1 MFSVVYVTA
10 VLLALLAQT
19 SPLLFTV
26 GPGLR
31 VDLTLMVVV
40 YFSLFWDWKRALVLG
55 FLTGFC
61 QDALSSEVLGLH
73 ALSQTL
79 AAFVVHTL
87 SRHVQVQSLTVQVLF
102 TCLAVAVDTLAR
114 LVVLLVF
121 QLPSLAWPIVCSTFV
136 QQTLLS
142 ILLAPCVYYG
152 LQSAMQYG
160 HTRLDR
166 GSSHGPL

>member
-1 MFSVVYVTA
+1 MFSAVYATA

-31 VDLTLMVVV
+31 VDLALIVVV

-55 FLTGFC
+55 FLTGLC
-61 QDALSSEVLGLH
+61 QDALSSEVLGLS

-79 AAFVVHTL
+79 TAFVVHTL
-87 SRHVQVQSLTVQVLF
+87 SRHVQVQSLIVQVLF

-114 LVVLLVF
+114 LVVLMVF
-121 QLPSLAWPIVCSTFV
+121 QLPSLALPIVCSTFV
-136 QQTLLS
+136 QQALLS

-152 LQSAMQYG
+152 LRSAMQYG
-160 HTRLDR
+160 HIPPDK
-166 GSSHGPL
+166 G